1 MNIEQNKVVSMHY
14 TLTDNAGTVI
24 DTSEGLDPLV
34 YLHGT
39 GALIPGLEKELEGK
53 ATGDK
58 MDVKIQPE
66 DGYGVRNEQLMQQ
79 VPKEHFAN
87 FPQEIQPGMQFQA
100 NSEQGPIHVTVVEVT
115 EQHVVVD
122 GNHPL
127 AGVELNFKVEI
138 MEVREA
144 TAEEKEHGHVHGA
157 GGHEH

>member
-1 MNIEQNKVVSMHY
+1 MNIEKNKVVTMHY

-34 YLHGT
+34 YMHGV

-53 ATGDK
+53 PAGTK

-66 DGYGVRNEQLMQQ
+66 EGYGTRDEALLQN

-100 NSEQGPIHVTVVEVT
+100 NSEQGPVLVTVVEVT
-115 EQHVVVD
+115 DTYVAVD

-127 AGVELNFKVEI
+127 AGVELNFKVEVVEI
-138 MEVREA
+138 REA
-144 TAEEKEHGHVHGA
+144 TAEEIEHGHVHGA
-157 GGHEH
+157 GGHQH